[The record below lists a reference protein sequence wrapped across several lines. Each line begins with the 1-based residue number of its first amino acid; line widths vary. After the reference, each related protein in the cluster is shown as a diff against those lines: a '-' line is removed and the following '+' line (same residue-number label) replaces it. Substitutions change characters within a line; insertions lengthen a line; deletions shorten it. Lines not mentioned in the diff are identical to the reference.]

1 MKSNAD
7 LKEHL
12 DWAWRLGT
20 VYALMGI
27 LFILNVTAIS
37 YPFAGVLQAP
47 FLIMAIYYWSVFRPT
62 LLPFWLVFAAG
73 ILVDL
78 LTALPLGVSAFVFVL
93 VRWLVADQRRFL
105 MGQPF
110 IMMWSGFVVVLLIVA
125 LIEWLLFGLIMQDI
139 QPLKSA
145 MVFIAL
151 GSVLFP
157 AVSIVLYLSHKLLP
171 GQRSNLV
178 S

>member
-1 MKSNAD
+1 MKSHTD
-7 LKEHL
+7 LKEQL
-12 DWAWRLGT
+12 DWVWRLAT
-20 VYALMGI
+20 VYALMAM
-27 LFILNVTAIS
+27 LFVLNVTAIS

-78 LTALPLGVSAFVFVL
+78 LSALPIGLTAFVFVV

-110 IMMWSGFVVVLLIVA
+110 IMMWSGFIVVLLIVSF
-125 LIEWLLFGLIMQDI
+125 IEWLLFSLILQSAQGLR
-139 QPLKSA
+139 SA
-145 MVFIAL
+145 MVFVAL
-151 GSVLFP
+151 GSALFP
-157 AVSIVLYLSHKLLP
+157 LVSIILYLSHKLLP
-171 GQRSNLV
+171 GQRSNFV